1 MGKTYHRAGDGVDW
15 LIRQVMEN
23 NHPDLH
29 REGVTVGALRVFSD
43 DGAPLKSKGYPAVAD
58 IKPTSLEDRVRGL
71 PDAKLRLDGSAWS
84 DMTPEARTALIDHEL
99 THLELVCDKETGDP
113 VRDDHNRPRLK
124 SRPHDWEIGGFDE
137 VVRRHGDH
145 APELRALRAAENRLS
160 QKRFDFDQ
168 PDGGG
173 VKAEGGDA
181 DWRALP
187 VGTLKEH
194 GLAAAVVGK
203 LEVAGLTTLGAVQ
216 DWTSSGK
223 QLTDIDGIGGA
234 KAEAI
239 EDAYEKFWA
248 ARNQL
253 AKVAEEAKAVD
264 EEAA

>member
-1 MGKTYHRAGDGVDW
+1 MGKTYHPAGDGVDW
-15 LIRQVMEN
+15 LVKQVMEN

-29 REGVTVGALRVFSD
+29 REGVTVGTLRVFSD
-43 DGAPLKSKGYPAVAD
+43 DGAPLKSKGYPAIAD

-71 PDAKLRLDGSAWS
+71 PDAKLRLDGSAWG

-113 VRDDHNRPRLK
+113 VRDDHGRPRLK

-173 VKAEGGDA
+173 VKAAPEPA
-181 DWRALP
+181 EPEEWRS
-187 VGTLKEH
+187 VTLAELTKH
-194 GLAAAVVGK
+194 GLSRPIAAK
-203 LEVAGLTTLGAVQ
+203 LEEAGLATLGAIA
-216 DWTSSGK
+216 DWSKSGK
-223 QLTDIDGIGGA
+223 LFTDIAGIGNAGA
-234 KAEAI
+234 EKI
-239 EDAYEKFWA
+239 DDAMAAFWA
-248 ARNQL
+248 SPDAPKP
-253 AKVAEEAKAVD
+253 AAVAAD